1 MPREKILRDIGREFH
16 TYSKEELN
24 ILARLRNRASYLLQ
38 ILANNNIQGFVHGS
52 VARGDVSTTS
62 DIDIHIP
69 YPIPSFRL
77 DLSDEFVGN
86 ERRIIMGTPNSTIK
100 GLLILDEDCSVSFP
114 LTTPKEREIEFYK
127 FSGLL
132 YLEEL
137 KKNEFVSGINKQL
150 LLIEAT
156 ETGYWYSSVISDVK
170 RVMQLLKISQRIV
183 DERIRVLLRRD
194 EIGRTGKILDYLIP
208 PHENYEQA
216 LHKLASK
223 NPIVRN
229 QIKKQKK

>member
-1 MPREKILRDIGREFH
+1 MPREKIIKDIGREFH
-16 TYSKEELN
+16 TYSKEELEL
-24 ILARLRNRASYLLQ
+24 LARLRDRSTELLQ
-38 ILANNNIQGFVHGS
+38 MLNANSIHGFVHGS
-52 VARGDVSTTS
+52 VARGDVSPTS

-77 DLSDEFVGN
+77 DLSDEFVGK

-100 GLLILDEDCSVSFP
+100 GLLILDEDCSLSFP
-114 LTTPKEREIEFYK
+114 LSTPKEREMEFYK

-132 YLEEL
+132 FLEDL
-137 KKNEFVSGINKQL
+137 KKGKSTSGITKQL
-150 LLIEAT
+150 LLIEPMK
-156 ETGYWYSSVISDVK
+156 TGYWYSSVIPDKK
-170 RVMQLLKISQRIV
+170 RVMKLLNISQRIV

-216 LHKLASK
+216 LNKIASK

-229 QIKKQKK
+229 QLKKQKK

>member
-1 MPREKILRDIGREFH
+1 MPREKIIKDIGREFH
-16 TYSKEELN
+16 TYNSEELN
-24 ILARLRNRASYLLQ
+24 LLSRLRNRSSDLLQ
-38 ILANNNIQGFVHGS
+38 ILENNNIQGFVHGS
-52 VARGDVSTTS
+52 VARGDVTPTS

-69 YPIPSFRL
+69 HPIPSFRL
-77 DLSDEFVGN
+77 DLSDELVGH

-100 GLLILDEDCSVSFP
+100 GLLILDEKSSISFP
-114 LTTPKEREIEFYK
+114 LTMPKERELEFYR

-137 KKNEFVSGINKQL
+137 KENEFAFGITKQL
-150 LLIEAT
+150 LLIEAS
-156 ETGYWYSSVISDVK
+156 EAGYWYSSVIHDKK
-170 RVMQLLKISQRIV
+170 RVMQLLNISQRIV
-183 DERIRVLLRRD
+183 DERVRVLLRRD

-216 LHKLASK
+216 LNKIASK